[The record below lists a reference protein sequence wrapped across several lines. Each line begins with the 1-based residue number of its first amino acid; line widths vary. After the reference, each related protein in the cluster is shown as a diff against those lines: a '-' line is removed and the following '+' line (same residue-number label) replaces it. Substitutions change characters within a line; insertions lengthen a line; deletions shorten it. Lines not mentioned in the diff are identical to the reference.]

1 MDLRPAAL
9 RTGDLTGIRRTAA
22 TCVRGHLPLAS
33 FRRQIANMKTFKTR
47 HQFYLPDDLSEQ
59 LEALAA
65 EPGSSKTAILTDAF
79 SAWLERRGATEL
91 DERFGVRLD
100 RLSRADQRLEHKLDF
115 VAEALGTF
123 VQHQLTLVAHQ
134 PPFEPETG
142 QLGLQRYRAFVET
155 VGRRLAR
162 PDQSPIATAIAGDA
176 RP

>member
-1 MDLRPAAL
+1 
-9 RTGDLTGIRRTAA
+9 
-22 TCVRGHLPLAS
+22 
-33 FRRQIANMKTFKTR
+33 MKTFKTR
-47 HQFYLPDDLSEQ
+47 HQFYLPDDLSEK

-79 SAWLERRGATEL
+79 RAWLERRGATEL

-100 RLSRADQRLEHKLDF
+100 RLSKADEQLSRKLDF

-134 PPFEPETG
+134 PPFDTETG
-142 QLGLQRYRAFVET
+142 QLGLQRYRAFVDM

-162 PDQSPIATAIAGDA
+162 ADQSPIAAVIAGEGA
-176 RP
+176 ANG

>member
-1 MDLRPAAL
+1 MIDARF
-9 RTGDLTGIRRTAA
+9 GD
-22 TCVRGHLPLAS
+22 V
-33 FRRQIANMKTFKTR
+33 KTFKTR
-47 HQFYLPDDLSEQ
+47 HQFYLPDALSEK

-65 EPGSSKTAILTDAF
+65 EPGSSKTAIMTDAF
-79 SAWLERRGATEL
+79 RAWLERRGATEL

-100 RLSRADQRLEHKLDF
+100 RLSRADEQLSRKLDF

-134 PPFEPETG
+134 PPFDTETG

-162 PDQSPIATAIAGDA
+162 PDQSPIAVALSGETHASD
-176 RP
+176 

>member
-1 MDLRPAAL
+1 
-9 RTGDLTGIRRTAA
+9 
-22 TCVRGHLPLAS
+22 
-33 FRRQIANMKTFKTR
+33 MKTFKTR
-47 HQFYLPDDLSEQ
+47 HQFYLPENLSEK

-79 SAWLERRGATEL
+79 RAWLERRGATEL

-100 RLSRADQRLEHKLDF
+100 RLSRADEQLGRKLDF

-123 VQHQLTLVAHQ
+123 VQHQLTMTAHQ

-162 PDQSPIATAIAGDA
+162 PDQSSIAIAMSNGGEGA
-176 RP
+176 NA